1 MLRSPDPKPP
11 EISLGSL
18 RGAEVAHA
26 GARMALPLRAML
38 RAKANWRTGP
48 WRMCRCEALSRSL
61 ALAPRSVSSRC
72 YSGPSKPEATRTD
85 EGSKLPRLRPSCHV
99 PSGASPGHR
108 KKDAPIEPLMADA
121 RIFLI
126 AGALLCF
133 GGSLYSVY
141 VAVTH
146 DPNRKE
152 DRPIL
157 KRGEYIGGASIV
169 GALVMTYVILRR

>member
-1 MLRSPDPKPP
+1 
-11 EISLGSL
+11 
-18 RGAEVAHA
+18 
-26 GARMALPLRAML
+26 MALPLRAML